1 MGVRS
6 SASMGAQL
14 VVEQHYSSN
23 DGWCSKCWYWVV
35 ISKFAVN
42 DTNRP
47 GAVLVSWIQADIFST
62 FLPVVFGVERI

>member
-14 VVEQHYSSN
+14 VVEQHYSSY

-35 ISKFAVN
+35 IS
-42 DTNRP
+42 
-47 GAVLVSWIQADIFST
+47 
-62 FLPVVFGVERI
+62 